1 MISLRS
7 ALTRK
12 LLSYFFEHPRKTLY
26 INEIWRNLHLD
37 KRNLV
42 KKIKALEKEGILKH
56 ENIGNL
62 KLYSLSKDYPFY
74 NEYRNLVMNGDFHKK
89 R

>member
-7 ALTRK
+7 SLTRK
-12 LLSYFFEHPRKTLY
+12 LLSYFYAHPQKTLY
-26 INEIWRNLHLD
+26 LNEIWRSLHLD

-62 KLYSLSKDYPFY
+62 KLYSISKDYPFY
-74 NEYRNLVMNGDFHKK
+74 KE
-89 R
+89 